1 MDKKWSIL
9 DIIKWAELYFNKKG
23 LNNPKLEIEWLLRS
37 LLSYNRLDLYLKFDK
52 LLTKQQLKIL
62 KKWIKRRLKNEP
74 LQYITQS
81 CNFYGRNFFVN
92 SDVFIPRPET
102 ERLIE
107 VSIDKIRRMKSP
119 KILDVCTG
127 TGCIAS
133 TLALELPNS
142 KVFAIDN
149 SSKAIKVA
157 EMNKFDL
164 SLNNVFFTEMNILD
178 ETPLDKY
185 DLIVSNPPYI
195 PKKEMSDL
203 MPDVREFE
211 PHDALTDYKD
221 GLTFY
226 KCLSKI
232 GHHIL
237 NHGGW
242 VVTEVGAGEHPN
254 AVQAIFNH
262 FNYLNTELIKDYNGD
277 NRILIAQV

>member
-9 DIIKWAELYFNKKG
+9 DIIKWAEIYFNKKG

-37 LLSYNRLDLYLKFDK
+37 LLSYNRLDLYLKFDE
-52 LLTKQQLKIL
+52 LLTKHQLKIL

-74 LQYITQS
+74 LQYITQT
-81 CNFYGRNFFVN
+81 CNFYGRNFFIN

-107 VSIDKIRRMKSP
+107 VSIDKIRRIKSP

-149 SSKAIKVA
+149 SPKAIKVA

-164 SLNNVFFTEMNILD
+164 SLKNVFFIEMNILD

-195 PKKEMSDL
+195 PKKEMSNL

-232 GHHIL
+232 GHNIL

-242 VVTEVGAGEHPN
+242 MVTEVGAGEHPN
-254 AVQAIFNH
+254 SVQAIFNH
-262 FNYLNTELIKDYNGD
+262 FNYFNTELIKDYNGD